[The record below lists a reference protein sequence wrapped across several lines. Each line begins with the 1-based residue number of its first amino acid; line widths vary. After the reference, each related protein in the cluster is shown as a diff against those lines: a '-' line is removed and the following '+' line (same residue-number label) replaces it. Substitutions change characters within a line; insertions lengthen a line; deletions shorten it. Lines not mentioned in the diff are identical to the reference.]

1 MQQKYDVVI
10 IGSGIGGLSAGS
22 LLAHAGYK
30 TLVAEKLSAIGGRWS
45 NYWYKGFWLP
55 AGALAICYHG
65 MEMEN
70 IYREVGAPTEWVRV
84 PQVFYRI
91 GGKDWEMPAK
101 GAIVYMFDI
110 VDKIE
115 REVGRRNGTMTFN
128 KERLINGFRLGV
140 QERDK
145 LPDISLKDW
154 ALQYTDNEMALG
166 IFDCIANTIG
176 GAHAWEIKA
185 KALFTF
191 MVESKGFR
199 DVSIS
204 PKGNIANAAT
214 LADVI
219 KAKGGDVWLNC
230 PTTRIIV
237 EQGKAKGVVV
247 TKNGKDMTIATQ
259 AVISNAGPR
268 ATVELAGEKNFPEE
282 YLGEVRVKVKAHPV
296 TICYVASDRPIWPEN
311 GSPAYQMIVG
321 ARRITSVVP
330 LSTISPFYAPKG
342 QYLTFCFAGPLTN
355 DVHMDT
361 KVEKQQIM
369 LDLREQ
375 FPLFEKHGKVLKF
388 IFKDIDDDLPEM
400 RSRVGE
406 GVSTETPIKNLYG
419 VGDANGP
426 YGLSGSNLATSSA
439 RIVAETVK
447 KSYQPGTT

>member
-1 MQQKYDVVI
+1 MYREDRRSI
-10 IGSGIGGLSAGS
+10 LLTLFGSNPQTRMLDLFMDNPLFEFTRSEVMESLGMAKITLS
-22 LLAHAGYK
+22 K
-30 TLVAEKLSAIGGRWS
+30 TLPCLEASGVIVETRKIGKASLFRLNGDS
-45 NYWYKGFWLP
+45 
-55 AGALAICYHG
+55 
-65 MEMEN
+65 
-70 IYREVGAPTEWVRV
+70 EVV
-84 PQVFYRI
+84 
-91 GGKDWEMPAK
+91 KDL
-101 GAIVYMFDI
+101 
-110 VDKIE
+110 
-115 REVGRRNGTMTFN
+115 
-128 KERLINGFRLGV
+128 ERLIR
-140 QERDK
+140 
-145 LPDISLKDW
+145 S
-154 ALQYTDNEMALG
+154 
-166 IFDCIANTIG
+166 C
-176 GAHAWEIKA
+176 
-185 KALFTF
+185 
-191 MVESKGFR
+191 
-199 DVSIS
+199 
-204 PKGNIANAAT
+204 AAT